1 MQKEFNT
8 KHIILSLLGGFG
20 GTYGISYLSK
30 LFTNTAF
37 SNSIL
42 SVGVF
47 AVLAFILYLTFKDI
61 DQLSD
66 RKSKIHRITFAF
78 AVAFIFAL
86 SLILGY
92 QLRYTGMTECGFKG
106 KGLIAARSILLA
118 FSILPFSNMLF
129 KWGEL
134 LASAKKTENSMAWN
148 CTKLFFISWGIIFLC
163 LIPVFLAYYPA
174 IMSYDFHRQSCE
186 ALQGFAWFN
195 AYQPLAHTW
204 LIWVAFQI
212 GHAVDSLEIGMACY
226 SIFQMLLF
234 SAACGYSCNVVYRLT
249 RRKWPVIILIA
260 FYGLFPYNSV
270 LALSVTKDIPFSALF
285 LVFVCL
291 FVERTFLTTG
301 KKQKNIDIL
310 WVLEGIIM
318 MLFRNNALYAVAVFA
333 IVLLIFNSTKQR
345 VWILVMS
352 LCLILGG
359 KGALEGIQ
367 LAIGTELG
375 GSPAEMFN
383 VPIQQFARVGYYHGD
398 NLDEETYALLDK
410 YMPEEYWDAYNPP
423 LADTVKLSFSTPFN
437 TNWYNHYPDVFK
449 AWLQIGLKYPNEYID
464 AFLILTSGYWFID
477 DVSFAEVLGYG
488 PESRMGALYTHN
500 STVSD
505 FLPEGIAH
513 ESNLP
518 WLEDMLENIVSANC
532 FYNWPV
538 INCLFKPAFYCWALL
553 LTAILCLYSRSKKKL
568 LVTLLPLIYIATM
581 FLGPVVLVRYVWPIM
596 LTLPVMI
603 GVLVTEEK

>member
-8 KHIILSLLGGFG
+8 KYIILSLLGSLG

-30 LFTNTAF
+30 LFTDTAF

-42 SVGVF
+42 SVGAF
-47 AVLAFILYLTFKDI
+47 AVLAFILYQTLIDITKLT
-61 DQLSD
+61 D
-66 RKSKIHRITFAF
+66 RKSKIRRITFAF
-78 AVAFIFAL
+78 AVAFFFAL
-86 SLILGY
+86 SLVFGY
-92 QLRYTGMTECGFKG
+92 QLKSTGMSECGFKG
-106 KGLIAARSILLA
+106 KGLIAVRSFLLSFA
-118 FSILPFSNMLF
+118 ILPFSNILF

-134 LASAKKTENSMAWN
+134 SGTAKKAENSRSWN
-148 CTKLFFISWGIIFLC
+148 YTKLFFISWGIIFLC

-195 AYQPLAHTW
+195 NYQPLAHTW

-212 GHAVDSLEIGMACY
+212 GHAVGSLEIGMACY
-226 SIFQMLLF
+226 SIFQILIY
-234 SAACGYSCNVVYRLT
+234 SVACGYSCNVVYRLT
-249 RRKWPVIILIA
+249 KKKWAIITMIA

-270 LALSVTKDIPFSALF
+270 LALSVTKDILFSALF

-291 FVERTFLTTG
+291 FVERTFLTSG
-301 KKQKNIDIL
+301 KKQRIIDIL
-310 WVLEGIIM
+310 WVLEGILM

-333 IVLLIFNSTKQR
+333 IVFLIFNPKNQR
-345 VWILVMS
+345 VRILVMS
-352 LCLILGG
+352 LCLIIGG
-359 KGALEGIQ
+359 KGALEGVQ
-367 LAIGTELG
+367 LVIGTEIG
-375 GSPAEMFN
+375 GSPVEMFN
-383 VPIQQFARVGYYHGD
+383 VPIQQLARVGYYHGD
-398 NLDEETYALLDK
+398 SLDKETYDLLNK

-423 LADTVKLSFSTPFN
+423 LSDTIKLSFSTPFN
-437 TNWYNHYPDVFK
+437 TNWYGHYFDVFK

-464 AFLILTSGYWFID
+464 AFLILNSGYWFID

-488 PESRMGALYTHN
+488 LEGRMGALYTHN

-513 ESNLP
+513 ESKLP
-518 WLEDMLENIVSANC
+518 WLEYMLENIVSANC

-538 INCLFKPAFYCWALL
+538 ISSLFKPAFYCWALL
-553 LTAILCLYSRSKKKL
+553 LTAILCLYNRNKKKL
-568 LVTLLPLIYIATM
+568 LVTLLPIIYIATM

-603 GVLVTEEK
+603 AVLITKEK

>member
-1 MQKEFNT
+1 MQKEFNI
-8 KHIILSLLGGFG
+8 KHIILSLLGSFG
-20 GTYGISYLSK
+20 GTYGISYISSLS
-30 LFTNTAF
+30 TGTAF

-42 SVGVF
+42 SVGIFV
-47 AVLAFILYLTFKDI
+47 ALAFILYYTLEDI
-61 DQLSD
+61 AKLSQ
-66 RKSKIHRITFAF
+66 RKSKIQRILFTYIIAF
-78 AVAFIFAL
+78 FFAL
-86 SLILGY
+86 SLVFGY
-92 QLRYTGMTECGFKG
+92 QLKVTGMTECGFKG
-106 KGLIAARSILLA
+106 KGLIVIRSFLLA
-118 FSILPFSNMLF
+118 FSILPFSNILF
-129 KWGEL
+129 KWAEFL
-134 LASAKKTENSMAWN
+134 RTSENADASKSWNSK
-148 CTKLFFISWGIIFLC
+148 KLFFISWGMIFLC

-212 GHAVDSLEIGMACY
+212 GHAVGSLEIGMACY
-226 SIFQMLLF
+226 SIFQMLVY
-234 SAACGYSCNVVYRLT
+234 SVACGYSCNMVYRLT
-249 RRKWPVIILIA
+249 KRKWPVILLIA
-260 FYGLFPYNSV
+260 FYGFFPYNSV

-291 FVERTFLTTG
+291 FVERTFLTSG
-301 KKQKNIDIL
+301 KKQGIIDIL

-333 IVLLIFNSTKQR
+333 IVFLIFSSKKQR
-345 VWILVMS
+345 VRILVMS
-352 LCLILGG
+352 LCLIIGG
-359 KGALEGIQ
+359 KGALEGMQ
-367 LAIGTELG
+367 VVIGTELG

-398 NLDEETYALLDK
+398 SLDEETYDLLNK

-423 LADTVKLSFSTPFN
+423 LSDTIKLSFSTPFN
-437 TNWYNHYPDVFK
+437 TSWYGHYPDTFK

-464 AFLILTSGYWFID
+464 AFLLLTSGYWFID

-488 PESRMGALYTHN
+488 LEGRMGALYTHN

-513 ESNLP
+513 ESKLP
-518 WLEDMLENIVSANC
+518 WLEYMLENIVSANC

-538 INCLFKPAFYCWALL
+538 ISSLFKPAFYCWALL
-553 LTAILCLYSRSKKKL
+553 LTAILCLYNRNKKKL
-568 LVTLLPLIYIATM
+568 LVTLLPIIYIATM

-603 GVLVTEEK
+603 AVLITKEK